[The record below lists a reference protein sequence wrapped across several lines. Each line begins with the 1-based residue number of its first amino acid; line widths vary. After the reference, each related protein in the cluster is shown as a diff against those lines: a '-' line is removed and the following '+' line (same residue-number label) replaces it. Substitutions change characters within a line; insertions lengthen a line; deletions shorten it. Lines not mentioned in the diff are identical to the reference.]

1 MVILACDFVL
11 IVFFFCSSRR
21 RHTRCALVTG
31 VQTCALPISF
41 IATLTMLFIGRGLVL
56 GLTGGK
62 TIAYDAKAAGSPFFL
77 IGEANALLFNNQI
90 LVFLAVAALGA
101 LVLARTRWGYE
112 SYAVGGN
119 LQAAGF
125 AGIDTARVR
134 TRGFVLASLCA
145 SLAGLMNVA
154 QDKGG
159 RSEEHT

>member
-1 MVILACDFVL
+1 
-11 IVFFFCSSRR
+11 
-21 RHTRCALVTG
+21 
-31 VQTCALPISF
+31 
-41 IATLTMLFIGRGLVL
+41 MLFIGRGLVL

-112 SYAVGGN
+112 SYAVGGT
-119 LQAAGF
+119 LQAAGS

-134 TRGFVLASLCA
+134 TRGFLLASRTTR
-145 SLAGLMNVA
+145 LAGDPNNP
-154 QDKGG
+154 QHQG
-159 RSEEHT
+159 ENQ